1 MTETVVGLK
10 ELHAKLMKL
19 GPAAGGKTLRSAATF
34 STTPV
39 IRKARSRIPV
49 GTKVHKTYRG
59 RYVSPGFAS
68 RNVAKANTLSRDKTT
83 AWSSVGVRAE
93 AFYAVNFVEL
103 PRRATKVGDK
113 RKHKRGSSPGRM
125 IKPQRWLQ
133 PSFESSQQ
141 IMLERLK
148 TKLRRSIDKAAK

>member
-1 MTETVVGLK
+1 MTETVAGLK

-19 GPAAGGKTLRSAATF
+19 GPAAGGKALRSAATF

-39 IRKARSRIPV
+39 IRKARSRIPA

-59 RYVSPGFAS
+59 RYVSPGFAR
-68 RNVAKANTLSRDKTT
+68 RNVAKGNTLSRDKTT
-83 AWSSVGVRAE
+83 AWASVGVRAE
-93 AFYAVNFVEL
+93 AFYAVQFVEL
-103 PRRATKVGDK
+103 GYRAQKVGGK
-113 RKHKRGSSPGRM
+113 RKHKRGTSKGRR
-125 IKPQRWLQ
+125 IAPQRWLQ

-148 TKLRRSIDKAAK
+148 TKLRKSIDKAAK